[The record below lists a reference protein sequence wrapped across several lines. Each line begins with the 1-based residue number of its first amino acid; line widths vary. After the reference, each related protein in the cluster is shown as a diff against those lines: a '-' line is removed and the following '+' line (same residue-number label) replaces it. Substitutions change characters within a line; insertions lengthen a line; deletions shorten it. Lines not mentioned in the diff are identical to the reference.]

1 LRAPTVFAELIV
13 GQDWGHGVGVSAKS
27 TSIRR
32 VVLLAVAA
40 LLTGAAALAIGILLF
55 GDFDQTEGRILATTA
70 ALAGYSLL
78 ALPAAIL
85 RDRRRLPA
93 LAIAVLALAGA
104 AAILAVVGIWAD
116 GLGET
121 FGKAL
126 GTVNAWLIASVQIAA
141 LALRRTER
149 DPRSVRRL
157 LAASSSLVIL
167 LVTLLTVVIWAEIDS
182 EAAGR
187 VLGTLLVL
195 NVLFVALQPV
205 LARIRPAGRTY
216 LLRVVV
222 APQENIDL
230 TIDAVDAGAAASKA
244 IGMLERDG
252 RRILNVSFVDSRNDA
267 GAARPRRAPGS
278 APTAG
283 GKHVAARRR
292 P

>member
-1 LRAPTVFAELIV
+1 M
-13 GQDWGHGVGVSAKS
+13 GVSAQS
-27 TSIRR
+27 SSVRR
-32 VVLLAVAA
+32 LVLLAVAA

-55 GDFDQTEGRILATTA
+55 GDFDQTEGSILATTA
-70 ALAGYSLL
+70 VLAGYSVL

-93 LAIAVLALAGA
+93 LAVVVLALAA
-104 AAILAVVGIWAD
+104 AGAILAVVGIWAD
-116 GLGET
+116 EPGET

-126 GTVNAWLIASVQIAA
+126 GTVNAWLVASVQIAA

-182 EAAGR
+182 QAVGR

-195 NVLFVALQPV
+195 DVLFVALQPV
-205 LARIRPAGRTY
+205 LARIRPAGRTH

-222 APQENIDL
+222 APQERIDL
-230 TIDAVDAGAAASKA
+230 TIEAVDAAAAASKA

-252 RRILNVSFVDSRNDA
+252 CRVLSVSFVDSRPDA
-267 GAARPRRAPGS
+267 GSS
-278 APTAG
+278 ASPLCS
-283 GKHVAARRR
+283 
-292 P
+292 PS